1 MLNLQDL
8 AGIALAQQPPQNAQA
23 QAGLGP
29 GGRRGRGGRLGRGGG
44 RAVARFRARARQMNA
59 RRGRQNFLKTK
70 VRDHRAQCFKWQ
82 AMVSNASGR
91 HRTMDHMLP
100 LQPLDDARPKPKGQG
115 AWKQWTPEALLR
127 AAFGEANAT
136 VRQSAREVDGASA
149 GHVIK
154 ARHFVSKCVLDAQA
168 GHIQSGRQKLV
179 ENRTLYHILNMMFDE
194 TELDVCLNQVGA
206 ASWSILASHS
216 QLSIHAAGHDF
227 EIDIVRPP
235 RALPRKTAE
244 CMWGA
249 LCLDD
254 GGLRPGFVGSD
265 AKFSAVLIS
274 CDQHPANI
282 RLLKHLRAVVPRN
295 VFVFPSLCAQHRNGN
310 VIERATK
317 HLGILPG
324 SFCVAKSTGRGKFL
338 MDLRNAVERTLANN
352 LLVVDAEPPGLQAEW
367 AMARRQAKT
376 FLHMMLQCEDERASA
391 KRSRTRFVDDFISFF
406 PGPWTGPVWVWR
418 GTGCAVVTSK

>member
-8 AGIALAQQPPQNAQA
+8 AGIALAQQPPQNAEA

-59 RRGRQNFLKTK
+59 RRGRQKFLKTK

-154 ARHFVSKCVLDAQA
+154 VRHFVSKCVLDAQA

-206 ASWSILASHS
+206 ASW
-216 QLSIHAAGHDF
+216 
-227 EIDIVRPP
+227 
-235 RALPRKTAE
+235 
-244 CMWGA
+244 
-249 LCLDD
+249 
-254 GGLRPGFVGSD
+254 
-265 AKFSAVLIS
+265 
-274 CDQHPANI
+274 
-282 RLLKHLRAVVPRN
+282 
-295 VFVFPSLCAQHRNGN
+295 
-310 VIERATK
+310 
-317 HLGILPG
+317 
-324 SFCVAKSTGRGKFL
+324 
-338 MDLRNAVERTLANN
+338 
-352 LLVVDAEPPGLQAEW
+352 
-367 AMARRQAKT
+367 
-376 FLHMMLQCEDERASA
+376 
-391 KRSRTRFVDDFISFF
+391 
-406 PGPWTGPVWVWR
+406 
-418 GTGCAVVTSK
+418 